1 LWSVTDEHSVEDRP
15 DSDLA
20 KGKRARRALAEL
32 RWERAVLLLL
42 ASVAI
47 VAFGVVWFWFH

>member
-1 LWSVTDEHSVEDRP
+1 VTDEHSVEDRP

-32 RWERAVLLLL
+32 RWERGVLLLL